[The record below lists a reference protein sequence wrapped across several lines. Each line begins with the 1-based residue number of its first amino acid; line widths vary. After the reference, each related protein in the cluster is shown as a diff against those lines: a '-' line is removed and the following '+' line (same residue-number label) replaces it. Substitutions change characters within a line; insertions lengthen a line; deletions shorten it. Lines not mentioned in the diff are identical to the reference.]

1 MDPHGDERFG
11 ESIARC
17 RGGTSWGGYEM
28 DEGIPR
34 VVFQSVWKRLILK
47 GIESS
52 IFRSVEVVDCA
63 GFAEG
68 VKFEEGGT

>member
-1 MDPHGDERFG
+1 M
-11 ESIARC
+11 
-17 RGGTSWGGYEM
+17 GG
-28 DEGIPR
+28 GIPR
-34 VVFQSVWKRLILK
+34 VVFQRVWKRLILK

-52 IFRSVEVVDCA
+52 ISRSVEVVDCV

>member
-17 RGGTSWGGYEM
+17 RGGTSLGEYERDGGTR
-28 DEGIPR
+28 R
-34 VVFQSVWKRLILK
+34 VVFQRVWKRLILK

>member
-1 MDPHGDERFG
+1 
-11 ESIARC
+11 
-17 RGGTSWGGYEM
+17 M
-28 DEGIPR
+28 DEGIAR